1 MENNMRTLK
10 LLVFGLVAGCS
21 GPALAAPAGP
31 APTQGLVPVPAPSP
45 AADRPSS
52 LAETVA
58 AEQRGDLSAAL
69 AGYHSLL
76 TRPQSLH
83 VQVYLRGRIRAL
95 SLRIQAAQVPAL
107 LQNLDPASPVR
118 PWLVLRQAELLT
130 QAGKERAA
138 RKLLAAT
145 KGLDPGHR
153 RRALAAAGHPR
164 RIGALVPLSGRLRGL
179 GWDLLRGMILA
190 ADLSRR
196 SRGHFATI
204 VARDSARDPVRAAA
218 ALAGLGV
225 VAAVGVPLSG
235 NARLAAPVCQ
245 KAGVPLLVGADGKS
259 VVQLGSAIFRAVHS
273 PIQRARALAR
283 YLAATRKVTRV
294 AILHPANG
302 YGRRVAKAFADEAGK
317 STLVVVATVAY
328 NRKDTALYKRFK
340 PLAAKGTQAVFV
352 ADSAIRLELVAPQL
366 GLAGLQA
373 APLRKLGKGKVLLLS
388 TAEGLRSR
396 LVTNVGHSVAGA
408 VLAPGFYPDAL
419 DPRLGTFVKAFQ
431 KVFGRAPGRYAALGY
446 LTVLRIRTLLVRRA
460 QGRVSLVKALAAST
474 GTHKKGLFD
483 KHGERT
489 DPPRLYRV
497 HTSGIRLL
505 TTRTGTPG
513 LRPPGLRTPGAKP

>member
-1 MENNMRTLK
+1 M
-10 LLVFGLVAGCS
+10 
-21 GPALAAPAGP
+21 
-31 APTQGLVPVPAPSP
+31 
-45 AADRPSS
+45 
-52 LAETVA
+52 A

-76 TRPQSLH
+76 VRPQSLH
-83 VQVYLRGRIRAL
+83 VQVYLRGRIRTL
-95 SLRIQAAQVPAL
+95 TTRIPMAQVAPL
-107 LQNLDPASPVR
+107 LQKLPPASPVR
-118 PWLVLRQAELLT
+118 PWLILRQAELLT
-130 QAGKERAA
+130 QSGKERAA
-138 RKLLAAT
+138 RKLLNMT
-145 KGLDPGHR
+145 KGLDPAHK

-179 GWDLLRGMILA
+179 GLDLLRGMILA
-190 ADLSRR
+190 ADLSRG

-204 VARDSARDPVRAAA
+204 VARDSARDPAGAAA
-218 ALAGLGV
+218 SLGRQGV

-245 KAGVPLLVGADGKS
+245 KVGLPLLTGADGKG
-259 VVQLGSAIFRAVHS
+259 VVHLGSAIFRAVHS

-283 YLAATRKVTRV
+283 YLAATQKVVRV
-294 AILHPANG
+294 AILHPNNG

-317 STLVVVATVAY
+317 STLVVVDTVAY
-328 NRKDTALYKRFK
+328 NRKDTTLYKRFK
-340 PLAAKGTQAVFV
+340 PLVAKRTQAVFV
-352 ADSAIRLELVAPQL
+352 ADSAIRLEVVAPQL

-408 VLAPGFYPDAL
+408 VLAPGFYADAL
-419 DPRLGTFVKAFQ
+419 DPRLGSFVKAFQ

-446 LTVLRIRTLLVRRA
+446 LSVQRIRSLLVRRA
-460 QGRVSLVKALAAST
+460 QGRVSLVKALAVST
-474 GTHKKGLFD
+474 GAHKKPLFN
-483 KHGERT
+483 KQGERT

-497 HTSGIRLL
+497 HTSGIRLV
-505 TTRTGTPG
+505 TTR
-513 LRPPGLRTPGAKP
+513 LRTPGAKP